1 MLEGEM
7 FSAQL
12 MGITGFLEAFS
23 KMVYFFCIM
32 ATKIWK
38 IVVKTT
44 LLQAQPN
51 GCGSLKLNSKR
62 WYVSFFLSLNN

>member
-32 ATKIWK
+32 ATKI
-38 IVVKTT
+38 
-44 LLQAQPN
+44 
-51 GCGSLKLNSKR
+51 
-62 WYVSFFLSLNN
+62 